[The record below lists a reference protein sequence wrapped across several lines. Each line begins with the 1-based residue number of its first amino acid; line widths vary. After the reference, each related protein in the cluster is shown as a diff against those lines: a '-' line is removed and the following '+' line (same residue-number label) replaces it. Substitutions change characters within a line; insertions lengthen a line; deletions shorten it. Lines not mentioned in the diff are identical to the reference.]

1 MYTATCKCP
10 NGHIFSSRVVEDS
23 PDINYFEVE
32 DPICPECG
40 AEEFEAIET
49 FDDSFD
55 DLY

>member
-1 MYTATCKCP
+1 MYTATCKCL